1 MLKLKTNI
9 FILLFACFAT
19 ANAQTNAYKFKR
31 EITGVN
37 SLWHSMKLPDGLYKN
52 ANAGFEDLRIF
63 GIKGKDTLEVPYLLK
78 QRADQ
83 IISKEIDFKPVNES
97 ANANGYY
104 YTFELKNVTE
114 INQINLAFKEANF
127 NWDVTLEGSNS
138 NSEWFTILKDYR
150 ILSIKNKDTDYQFTK
165 LSFPDSKYQYLRLM
179 IKSPVKP
186 GLLEALINKTDTV
199 KGTYQDVK
207 YKTFKLKNNTVD
219 KETVIDVALENPVP
233 LSYLKLNA
241 QSHFDFFRPIKIE
254 YATDSF
260 KTDKGMQYNY
270 APLFEGNISSL
281 EKSEFNF
288 QNTIASKLKITI
300 QNNDNKPLR
309 LNGLALKG
317 NLYEII
323 ARFDNPTLTYALYYG
338 NENVTAPSYEIEKF
352 ENEIPSILTAVTIG
366 NQKENLAYSI
376 KIEKPLFENKTWLWA
391 LMAVIIALLGWF
403 SYKMLKN

>member
-63 GIKGKDTLEVPYLLK
+63 GIKGKDTMEVPYLLK

-207 YKTFKLKNNTVD
+207 YKIFELKNNTVD

-241 QSHFDFFRPIKIE
+241 QSHFDFYRPIKIE

-260 KTDKGMQYNY
+260 KTEKGMQYNY
-270 APLFEGNISSL
+270 APLFEGTISSL

-366 NQKENLAYSI
+366 NQKENPAYSI